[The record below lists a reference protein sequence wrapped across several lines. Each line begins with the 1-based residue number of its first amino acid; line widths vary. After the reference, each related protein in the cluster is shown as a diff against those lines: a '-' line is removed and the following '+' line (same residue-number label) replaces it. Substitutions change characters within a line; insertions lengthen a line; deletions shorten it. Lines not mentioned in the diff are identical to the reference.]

1 MDKNQQLLFNR
12 RSLEGRGG
20 ESRELHRVGAGEP
33 SASTATDKILL
44 LQQFLPQRGRLQ
56 KYGDKKLVKTQRKFA
71 LFSM

>member
-1 MDKNQQLLFNR
+1 MDENQQLLFNR

-20 ESRELHRVGAGEP
+20 ESRELHRVGTGEP

-44 LQQFLPQRGRLQ
+44 LQQFLPQRGRL
-56 KYGDKKLVKTQRKFA
+56 KYGDKKLVETQRNFA